1 MDSLTRGRW
10 AAKNGAMDQP
20 GAPEERTLTERGR
33 RTRQK
38 LLEAAE
44 AVFGERGYEHA
55 SVAEITQRAGVAQ
68 GTFYVYFP
76 DKLTVFVKLVDDL
89 GDRLRAEIRQG
100 LQGLTDRIDVEREG
114 FRSFFKFVARHRA
127 LYRIVRQA
135 EFVDRAV
142 FERYYRRMGD
152 AYAKGLK
159 AAAEKGQIEPLDPEI
174 TAYSL
179 MGLADFLGMRFILW
193 ESAPQIDRV
202 VEQAMELIRHGL
214 EPAARRE
221 AARGG
226 AKKR

>member
-1 MDSLTRGRW
+1 MDRP
-10 AAKNGAMDQP
+10 A
-20 GAPEERTLTERGR
+20 APEERTLIERGR

-100 LQGLTDRIDVEREG
+100 IAGLTDRIDIEREG

-152 AYAKGLK
+152 APGLK
-159 AAAEKGQIEPLDPEI
+159 QAAEKGQIEPLDPEI
-174 TAYSL
+174 TAYNL
-179 MGLADFLGMRFILW
+179 MGLADFLGVTLSLGER
-193 ESAPQIDRV
+193 AADRP
-202 VEQAMELIRHGL
+202 R
-214 EPAARRE
+214 PWSRRWS
-221 AARGG
+221 
-226 AKKR
+226 